1 MLGPL
6 VDSISA
12 ISVSSWLVKN
22 ALISASIKS
31 GIMHSSDSNCISIS
45 TLQCLRGYQ
54 LSGQI
59 LKHSSEQTVLFY
71 YPFPDLKVTKTYTN
85 SSHTFAMQNK
95 NGPEIYKNSDQ
106 TDS

>member
-12 ISVSSWLVKN
+12 ISISSWLVRN
-22 ALISASIKS
+22 ALISVFVKS
-31 GIMHSSDSNCISIS
+31 GIMHSSDLNCISVS
-45 TLQCLRGYQ
+45 TLQCLHGYQ

-59 LKHSSEQTVLFY
+59 LKHSSEQTVPFY
-71 YPFPDLKVTKTYTN
+71 YPFPDLKVTKTYMN
-85 SSHTFAMQNK
+85 NSHTFAMQNK